1 MFKAMVWKEWR
12 EIRGIVLLALAVYA
26 MLVVS
31 TIQPQ
36 VMGDLMV
43 FSVFCSGNT
52 PSDLPFVNDAFT
64 GHYWWISLALA
75 LTLGIRQTCN
85 ESSRGTY
92 LFLLHRPASR
102 RWLFWMKLLVGL
114 AALLTCAA
122 APVLIYAVWA
132 VRHAMLFEWP
142 MTLGFWICWFLMIP
156 AYLGAFL
163 TGIRP
168 GRWIGT
174 RLLPMVAALV
184 CVPIGLELFDIVPQ
198 NLTSFALLASALFVV
213 LDVGLL
219 LAIFFV
225 VRTRDYA

>member
-31 TIQPQ
+31 TTQPQ
-36 VMGDLMV
+36 VMRDLMV

-52 PSDLPFVNDAFT
+52 PPDLPFVGDAFT

-102 RWLFWMKLLVGL
+102 RWIFGMKLLVGL
-114 AALLTCAA
+114 TALLTCAA

-142 MTLGFWICWFLMIP
+142 MTSGCWIDWFFTIP

-168 GRWIGT
+168 GRWIGS
-174 RLLPMVAALV
+174 RLLPVVAVALS
-184 CVPIGLELFDIVPQ
+184 LFLGWIV
-198 NLTSFALLASALFVV
+198 NNADWLDTTGFVKMTSIFFLW
-213 LDVGLL
+213 DVGPLWT
-219 LAIFFV
+219 IFFV